1 MKIEKYRKILLTDIE
16 KTQGMVFDIFI
27 KLSTTKYVKVVTNDS
42 KNFEEEIAHY
52 HKKASDALYVLEND
66 YAKIIQ
72 SLQKDIKKKIVE
84 PGHVR
89 NHVGVA
95 VETYQY
101 AHRLMASIG
110 VNELELKMIDESIG
124 QFFISIEKE
133 SKLTKRLKKL
143 LDENG
148 YVAKHSLMTLYLTT
162 LISQHLVWHS
172 EQTQERIQMAAF
184 FKDIFIDK
192 DILAKIRHKKD
203 PLFTS
208 MADTDVQ
215 KVLTHPQKAVDSLK
229 KLKRFSPE
237 IESLIKDHHELPDGS
252 GFPRG
257 LLSKSVSP
265 LNAAFITSSYFAQE
279 VITLDNPLEDRVE
292 INVLSIFKAMDDHFS
307 KGNYKI
313 PYIALKEILLNEE

>member
-1 MKIEKYRKILLTDIE
+1 MNENVAEKYRKILLLDIE
-16 KTQGMVFDIFI
+16 KTSGLVFDIYI
-27 KLSTTKYVKVVTNDS
+27 KLSATKYVKIVTSDS
-42 KNFEEEIAHY
+42 KNFNDEIAHY

-66 YAKIIQ
+66 FLKIVQ
-72 SLQKDIKKKIVE
+72 NLEKNLKKKINE
-84 PGHVR
+84 PTMVR

-101 AHRLMASIG
+101 AHRLMTSIG
-110 VNELELKMIDESIG
+110 ISESELKLIDQSVG

-133 SKLTKRLKKL
+133 SRLTSRLKKI

-148 YVAKHSLMTLYLTT
+148 FVAKHSLMALYLTT
-162 LISQHLVWHS
+162 LISQHLVWQS
-172 EQTQERIQMAAF
+172 EQTQERIQIAAF

-192 DILAKIRHKKD
+192 EILAQIRFKKD

-215 KVLTHPQKAVDSLK
+215 KVLVHPQKAVDSLK
-229 KLKRFSPE
+229 KFKRFSPE
-237 IESLIKDHHELPDGS
+237 IESLIKDHHELPDGT

-257 LLSKSVSP
+257 LLAKSVSP
-265 LNAAFITSSYFAQE
+265 LNAAFITSCYFAQE
-279 VITLDNPLEDRVE
+279 VIIQEYQSE
-292 INVLSIFKAMDDHFS
+292 IDAIQIFKSMDDNFS

-313 PYIALKEILLNEE
+313 PYIALKEIILNDET

>member
-1 MKIEKYRKILLTDIE
+1 MVEKVTEKYRKVELVDIE
-16 KTQGMVFDIFI
+16 KSKDLVFDIFI
-27 KLSTTKYVKVVTNDS
+27 KLSTTKYVKVVTSDS
-42 KNFEEEIAHY
+42 KNFNEEIAHY
-52 HKKASDALYVLEND
+52 HKKASDSLYVLEND
-66 YAKIIQ
+66 YLKIIQ
-72 SLQKDIKKKIVE
+72 TLQKEIKKKMAE

-95 VETYQY
+95 VETYTY
-101 AHRLMASIG
+101 AHKLLASIG
-110 VNELELKMIDESIG
+110 INESELKMIDESIG

-133 SKLTKRLKKL
+133 TKLTKRLKKL

-172 EQTQERIQMAAF
+172 EQTQERIQIAAF

-192 DILAKIRHKKD
+192 ELLAKIRLKKD
-203 PLFTS
+203 PLFSS
-208 MADTDVQ
+208 MADIDVQ
-215 KVLTHPQKAVDSLK
+215 KVLGHPQKAVDALK
-229 KLKRFSPE
+229 KFKRFSPE
-237 IESLIKDHHELPDGS
+237 IESLIKDHHELPDGT

-279 VITLDNPLEDRVE
+279 VISLENMEDLD
-292 INVLSIFKAMDDHFS
+292 VLPIFKTMDDNFS